1 MFARG
6 AREELPLLRDA
17 SCPFICT
24 RSVRP
29 RRFRQQL
36 LQVVPLARCI
46 SSFCTH
52 DPCGR
57 DLRKARLIASSTT
70 LVPFCLGQVLIRPA
84 HEGKNH
90 VAESAN
96 TCIWGA
102 AFFSSMVSWYI
113 LLVVVSSLPFRG
125 PGRSGPSVLPWGI
138 NGRGSETSGWR
149 GYNPYGSGQ
158 NCALAAG
165 VQEPWRILRKQK

>member
-1 MFARG
+1 M
-6 AREELPLLRDA
+6 
-17 SCPFICT
+17 
-24 RSVRP
+24 RP

-70 LVPFCLGQVLIRPA
+70 LVPFCPGQVLIRPA

-102 AFFSSMVSWYI
+102 AFFFLYGV
-113 LLVVVSSLPFRG
+113 LVYT
-125 PGRSGPSVLPWGI
+125 
-138 NGRGSETSGWR
+138 TSGRLLPSLSWTR
-149 GYNPYGSGQ
+149 PVRSFGASLGDQWPRLRDERLAGLQPLWQRTELRLGCRSSG
-158 NCALAAG
+158 AL
-165 VQEPWRILRKQK
+165 EDSQKAKMNK